1 VPHANAEEARMH
13 KLDQIPLAPERR
25 RTGRFGALTERG
37 SLSPL
42 LYMAPFLAFFV
53 VFQIYPIFQ
62 GLYVSLTKW
71 DLVTAPRFVGI
82 ANYIALGKDTL
93 FWTALRNT
101 ALFVGLN
108 APLAV
113 VIPLALAMLVNDSIP
128 GRAIFR
134 SAFTT
139 PLMISVSSVG
149 VLWVWFLNPT
159 FGLIN
164 HYAEMVGL
172 PGQNW
177 LVQNGW
183 AMFAVVLTTV
193 WWTSGW
199 NLVLFLAGL
208 QEIPEQLYDA
218 AKIDGAGSVDLFRYI
233 TIPSL
238 QPTILFVGVT
248 TIIGS
253 FRVFGQV
260 FVMTGGGPFDSTRT
274 IVQHI
279 YESGFRYFRMGNASA
294 IAWALFAIVLVF
306 TIIQFRL
313 VRDPDQ

>member
-1 VPHANAEEARMH
+1 MGTLDSAKTLVQRSARRASGREESW
-13 KLDQIPLAPERR
+13 
-25 RTGRFGALTERG
+25 GAW
-37 SLSPL
+37 
-42 LYMAPFLAFFV
+42 LYLAPFLLFFLA
-53 VFQIYPIFQ
+53 FQIYPIFQ

-71 DLVTAPRFVGI
+71 DLVTDPRFVGLN
-82 ANYIALGKDTL
+82 NYATLLQDSL

-101 ALFVGLN
+101 AFFVLLN

-113 VIPLALAMLVNDSIP
+113 MVPLGLAMLVNEP
-128 GRAIFR
+128 VLGRTLFR

-164 HYAEMVGL
+164 HYAGLVGL

-177 LVQNGW
+177 LIQSGW
-183 AMFAVVLTTV
+183 AMFAVVITTV

-218 AKIDGAGSVDLFRYI
+218 AKIDGAGHLALFRYI
-233 TIPSL
+233 TIPGL
-238 QPTILFVGVT
+238 RPTILFVGVT

-260 FVMTGGGPFDSTRT
+260 FFMTGGGPFDSTRT
-274 IVQHI
+274 VVQHI
-279 YESGFRYFRMGNASA
+279 YESGFRYFRMGGASA
-294 IAWALFAIVLVF
+294 VAWALFLIVLVF

-313 VRDPDQ
+313 VRDPEQ

>member
-1 VPHANAEEARMH
+1 MST
-13 KLDQIPLAPERR
+13 LDRVTQPADRR
-25 RTGRFGALTERG
+25 RLGLGRLGRARER
-37 SLSPL
+37 LSPL
-42 LYMAPFLAFFV
+42 LYIVPFLLFFG
-53 VFQIYPIFQ
+53 VFMIYPIFQ
-62 GLYVSLTKW
+62 GLYVSLNRW
-71 DLVTAPRFVGI
+71 DLVTPARFVGL
-82 ANYIALGKDTL
+82 ANYGALLRDTL

-113 VIPLALAMLVNDSIP
+113 VIPLGLALLVNDPIH
-128 GRAIFR
+128 GRAAFR
-134 SAFTT
+134 SSFTT

-149 VLWVWFLNPT
+149 VLWTWFLNPT

-164 HYAEMVGL
+164 HYLGLVGL

-177 LVQNGW
+177 LSQSGW
-183 AMFAVVLTTV
+183 AMVAVVLTTV

-208 QEIPEQLYDA
+208 QDIPEHLYDA
-218 AKIDGAGSVDLFRYI
+218 AKIDGAGNWALFRYV
-233 TIPSL
+233 TLPGL
-238 QPTILFVGVT
+238 RPTILFVAVT

-274 IVQHI
+274 LVQHV
-279 YESGFRYFRMGNASA
+279 YELGFRFFKMGNASA
-294 IAWALFAIVLVF
+294 VAWALFLIVSIF
-306 TIIQFRL
+306 TLIQFRL
-313 VRDPDQ
+313 LNDPAA

>member
-1 VPHANAEEARMH
+1 MGS
-13 KLDQIPLAPERR
+13 LDQVPASAQRR
-25 RTGRFGALTERG
+25 RTVWVGTRAEQE
-37 SLSPL
+37 SLAPL
-42 LYMAPFLAFFV
+42 LYLLPFLAFFV

-71 DLVTAPRFVGI
+71 DLVTPPRFVGL
-82 ANYIALGKDTL
+82 ANYSALLNDNL
-93 FWTALRNT
+93 FWTALKNT
-101 ALFVGLN
+101 TLFVSLN

-113 VIPLALAMLVNDSIP
+113 IVPLGLAMLVNESIP
-128 GRAIFR
+128 GRTFFR

-164 HYAEMVGL
+164 YYAGMVGL

-177 LVQNGW
+177 LVQGGW
-183 AMFAVVLTTV
+183 SMFAVVLTTV

-208 QEIPEQLYDA
+208 QEIPEHLYDA
-218 AKIDGAGSVDLFRYI
+218 ARIDGAGGIDLFRYI

-238 QPTILFVGVT
+238 RPTILFVTVT

-274 IVQHI
+274 VVQHI
-279 YESGFRYFRMGNASA
+279 YESGFRYFRMGSASA
-294 IAWALFAIVLVF
+294 IAWSLFAIVLVF
-306 TIIQFRL
+306 TVIQFRL
-313 VRDPDQ
+313 VRDPEQ

>member
-1 VPHANAEEARMH
+1 MSALDRVGQARR
-13 KLDQIPLAPERR
+13 ERR
-25 RTGRFGALTERG
+25 AARAAAQAERR
-37 SLSPL
+37 SLAPL
-42 LYMAPFLAFFV
+42 LYLAPFLLFFA
-53 VFQIYPIFQ
+53 VFQVYPIFY

-71 DLVTAPRFVGI
+71 DLATPPQFVGL
-82 ANYIALGKDTL
+82 ANYAGLMRDSL

-113 VIPLALAMLVNDSIP
+113 AIPLGLALLVNDTIP
-128 GRAIFR
+128 ARSLFR
-134 SAFTT
+134 SAFTA

-159 FGLIN
+159 LGLIN
-164 HYAEMVGL
+164 YYLGL
-172 PGQNW
+172 LGIPGQNW
-177 LVQNGW
+177 LAQNGW
-183 AMFAVVLTTV
+183 AMVAVVITTV

-218 AKIDGAGSVDLFRYI
+218 AKIDGAGRAALFRYV
-233 TIPSL
+233 TLPGL
-238 QPTILFVGVT
+238 RPTILFVGVT

-279 YESGFRYFRMGNASA
+279 YESGFRYFRMGSASA
-294 IAWALFAIVLVF
+294 VAWALFLIVLIF
-306 TIIQFRL
+306 TVVQFRL

>member
-1 VPHANAEEARMH
+1 MSTLDRVTRTQPEQRTRRVGARI
-13 KLDQIPLAPERR
+13 KLRS
-25 RTGRFGALTERG
+25 FV
-37 SLSPL
+37 PL
-42 LYMAPFLAFFV
+42 LYLAPFLIFFI
-53 VFQIYPIFQ
+53 VFQIYPIFY

-71 DLVTAPRFVGI
+71 DLATAPKFVGLT
-82 ANYIALGKDTL
+82 NYINLRTDGL

-101 ALFVGLN
+101 LFFVGLN

-113 VIPLALAMLVNDSIP
+113 IVPLSLAMLVNNPIP
-128 GRAIFR
+128 GRALFR

-139 PLMISVSSVG
+139 PLMISVSSVS
-149 VLWVWFLNPT
+149 VLWVWFLNPA

-164 HYAEMVGL
+164 YYGGLLGL

-177 LVQNGW
+177 LRESGW
-183 AMFAVVLTTV
+183 SMFAVVITTV

-208 QEIPEQLYDA
+208 QEIPDHLYDA
-218 AKIDGAGSVDLFRYI
+218 AKIDGAGAWALFRYV
-233 TIPSL
+233 TVPSL
-238 QPTILFVGVT
+238 RPTILFVGVT

-274 IVQHI
+274 VVQHI
-279 YESGFRYFRMGNASA
+279 YESGFRYFRMGSASA
-294 IAWALFAIVLVF
+294 VAWSLFLIVLVF
-306 TIIQFRL
+306 TIVQFRL
-313 VRDPDQ
+313 VRETEN